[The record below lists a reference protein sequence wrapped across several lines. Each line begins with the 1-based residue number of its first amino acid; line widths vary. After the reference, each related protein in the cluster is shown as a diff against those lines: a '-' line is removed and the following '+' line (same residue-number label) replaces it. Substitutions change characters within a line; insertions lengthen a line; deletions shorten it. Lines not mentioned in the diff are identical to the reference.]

1 MDPKGCL
8 TALTD
13 SHQLAC
19 REINSM
25 LLSLTA
31 TYQLRKKFICKKN
44 KSENNEKL
52 LFHGTAASSLSS
64 INYYGFDRGYAGKNG
79 ESLSKS
85 VNFLDMY
92 ECYRMSML

>member
-1 MDPKGCL
+1 MPSVNIVNFVILQIERIQNCIL
-8 TALTD
+8 W
-13 SHQLAC
+13 Q
-19 REINSM
+19 
-25 LLSLTA
+25 